1 MSVPRTSA
9 EPGQSL
15 PQSLSETGSGRGKT
29 VTSACERCRRRKIRC
44 DGETPCAT
52 CRRFRINCVRIQK
65 NDTQALE
72 QRVRQLEAQIAEFT
86 AGISS
91 TRGQEASTHST
102 QTWPN
107 IHAATDFGSPGPA
120 IAIDEFGQIQPPTYS
135 HLEIP
140 SIQVVDYADTL
151 SPVSPVSPVS
161 LSQSPLFRPLAPT
174 QSSPFDSVDSLQPP
188 ATVAISPPM
197 AACPSP
203 NQTVVPYLSPRSL
216 PGPSR
221 SRSSSISSLGL
232 DADWTS
238 APGELSRLSFD
249 SDLDPSI
256 FDLGPVSS
264 NLETS
269 WTPRRFEAEML
280 LDKFFDRVQSSR
292 QTLAPYPLNRGQ
304 LFKFLDIVDSPHL
317 AHLGGACSVSM
328 ARFHVYMAMAVG
340 LRMEA
345 EERSTTMHMLQSCYR
360 LAMEEAHSP
369 SFWKQAYSLEAGI
382 LVMLF
387 SQVSSQSLAVV

>member
-1 MSVPRTSA
+1 MSVSRTSA
-9 EPGQSL
+9 EPGKSLTQS
-15 PQSLSETGSGRGKT
+15 SSETGSGRGKT

-91 TRGQEASTHST
+91 TQGQEASKHST

-107 IHAATDFGSPGPA
+107 IHVATDFGCLGPA
-120 IAIDEFGQIQPPTYS
+120 ISTDELGQIQPPTLS

-151 SPVSPVSPVS
+151 SPASPVSPVS
-161 LSQSPLFRPLAPT
+161 LSQSPLLRPLAPT
-174 QSSPFDSVDSLQPP
+174 QSSPLDNVDSLRPP
-188 ATVAISPPM
+188 VTVAISPPM
-197 AACPSP
+197 AVCPSP
-203 NQTVVPYLSPRSL
+203 SQNIMPYLSPRSL

-238 APGELSRLSFD
+238 APGDLSGLGLESE
-249 SDLDPSI
+249 LDPSI
-256 FDLGPVSS
+256 FDLSPVSP
-264 NLETS
+264 NMETS
-269 WTPRRFEAEML
+269 WTPSKFEAEML

-292 QTLAPYPLNRGQ
+292 QNLAPYPLNRGQ
-304 LFKFLDIVDSPHL
+304 LFEFLDIVYSPQL

-340 LRMEA
+340 LRMQA
-345 EERSTTMHMLQSCYR
+345 EGRSTTMHMLQSCYR
-360 LAMEEAHSP
+360 LAMEETHSP

-387 SQVSSQSLAVV
+387 SQVSSQSLAGI

>member
-1 MSVPRTSA
+1 MSVSRTSA
-9 EPGQSL
+9 EPGKSLTQS
-15 PQSLSETGSGRGKT
+15 SSETGSGRGKT

-91 TRGQEASTHST
+91 RQRQEASKHST

-107 IHAATDFGSPGPA
+107 IHVATDFGCPGPA
-120 IAIDEFGQIQPPTYS
+120 ISIDELGQIQPPTLS

-140 SIQVVDYADTL
+140 SIHVVDYADTL
-151 SPVSPVSPVS
+151 SPASPVSPVP
-161 LSQSPLFRPLAPT
+161 LSQSPLLRPLAPT
-174 QSSPFDSVDSLQPP
+174 QSSPLDNVDSLRPP
-188 ATVAISPPM
+188 VTVAISPPM

-203 NQTVVPYLSPRSL
+203 SQNIMPYLSPRSL

-238 APGELSRLSFD
+238 APGDLSGLGLESE
-249 SDLDPSI
+249 LDPSI
-256 FDLGPVSS
+256 FDLSPVSP
-264 NLETS
+264 NMETS
-269 WTPRRFEAEML
+269 WTPSKFEAEML

-292 QTLAPYPLNRGQ
+292 QNLAPYPLNRGQ
-304 LFKFLDIVDSPHL
+304 LFEFLDIVYSPHL

-340 LRMEA
+340 LRMQA
-345 EERSTTMHMLQSCYR
+345 EGRSTTMHMLQSCYR
-360 LAMEEAHSP
+360 LAMEETHSP

-387 SQVSSQSLAVV
+387 SQVSSQSLAGI

>member
-1 MSVPRTSA
+1 MSVSRTSA
-9 EPGQSL
+9 EPGKSLTQS
-15 PQSLSETGSGRGKT
+15 SSETGYGRGKT

-86 AGISS
+86 GGISS
-91 TRGQEASTHST
+91 TQGQEASKHST

-107 IHAATDFGSPGPA
+107 IPVATDFGSPGPA
-120 IAIDEFGQIQPPTYS
+120 ISIDELGQIQPPTLS

-161 LSQSPLFRPLAPT
+161 LSQSPLLRPLAPP
-174 QSSPFDSVDSLQPP
+174 QSTPLDSVDSLRPP
-188 ATVAISPPM
+188 VTVAISPPM

-203 NQTVVPYLSPRSL
+203 NQNIMPYLSPRSL

-238 APGELSRLSFD
+238 APGDISGMVLE
-249 SDLDPSI
+249 SDIDPSI
-256 FDLGPVSS
+256 FDLSPVSPS
-264 NLETS
+264 VETS
-269 WTPRRFEAEML
+269 WTPSKFEAEML
-280 LDKFFDRVQSSR
+280 LDKFFDRVQSSP
-292 QTLAPYPLNRGQ
+292 QNLAPYPLNRGQ
-304 LFKFLDIVDSPHL
+304 LFEFLDICLFGVNGSLPCIHGDGGWIKNAGGGKKHDNAHVAELLPAGDEGDAFAVFLETSVLVRSWDTGHAIL
-317 AHLGGACSVSM
+317 AGQQPEFGGNI
-328 ARFHVYMAMAVG
+328 G
-340 LRMEA
+340 
-345 EERSTTMHMLQSCYR
+345 
-360 LAMEEAHSP
+360 P
-369 SFWKQAYSLEAGI
+369 
-382 LVMLF
+382 
-387 SQVSSQSLAVV
+387 SQVDTTK

>member
-1 MSVPRTSA
+1 MSVLRTSA

-15 PQSLSETGSGRGKT
+15 SQPSSETGSGRGRT

-52 CRRFRINCVRIQK
+52 CRRFRISCVRIQK

-91 TRGQEASTHST
+91 SQGQEASTQST
-102 QTWPN
+102 QAWPN
-107 IHAATDFGSPGPA
+107 IHVTTDFGSPGPA
-120 IAIDEFGQIQPPTYS
+120 ISIDEFGQIQPPTLS
-135 HLEIP
+135 HMEIP

-151 SPVSPVSPVS
+151 SPVSPASPVS
-161 LSQSPLFRPLAPT
+161 LSQSPLLRPLAPT
-174 QSSPFDSVDSLQPP
+174 QSSPLDSVDSLRPP
-188 ATVAISPPM
+188 VTVAISPPM

-203 NQTVVPYLSPRSL
+203 SQTVMPYLSPRSL

-232 DADWTS
+232 DADWTP
-238 APGELSRLSFD
+238 APGELSGLGLD

-256 FDLGPVSS
+256 FEMSPVSP
-264 NLETS
+264 NAKTS
-269 WTPRRFEAEML
+269 WAPGRFEAEML
-280 LDKFFDRVQSSR
+280 LDKFFDRIQSSR
-292 QTLAPYPLNRGQ
+292 QTLAPYPLNRGH
-304 LFKFLDIVDSPHL
+304 LFEFLDIVDPPHL
-317 AHLGGACSVSM
+317 AHPGGACSVSM

-345 EERSTTMHMLQSCYR
+345 EGRSTTMHMLQSCYR
-360 LAMEEAHSP
+360 LAMEETHSP
-369 SFWKQAYSLEAGI
+369 SFWQQAYSLEAGI

-387 SQVSSQSLAVV
+387 SQVSSQSLAGM